1 MNKPVNVIVPD
12 FFELDDLEVMKINV
26 DQNNPKVAL
35 VIVGDN
41 LNQHSKFKPT
51 IRYYLAERSKE
62 FFKVIKEV
70 DAFIFNSSDEALEFV
85 KNDDSKYLDLQSA
98 TDQNNKLIFT

>member
-1 MNKPVNVIVPD
+1 MSKPVNVIVPD
-12 FFELDDLEVMKINV
+12 FFALDDLEVMKINV

-51 IRYYLAERSKE
+51 IRYYLAERSNE

-70 DAFIFNSSDEALEFV
+70 DAFVFNSSDEALEFV
-85 KNDDSKYLDLQSA
+85 NNDSKYLALPSSA

>member
-1 MNKPVNVIVPD
+1 MNTQVNVIVPD
-12 FFELDDLEVMKINV
+12 FFALDDLEVIKINV

-70 DAFIFNSSDEALEFV
+70 DAFVFNSRDEALEFV
-85 KNDDSKYLDLQSA
+85 NNNSKYLALQSSA